1 MMRHL
6 KLCYSNGE
14 SIVYY
19 FPSVNGYFHQA
30 VNVFY
35 IQKLAIIWWVC
46 IECSMVIVVMT
57 I

>member
-1 MMRHL
+1 MMCHL

-30 VNVFY
+30 VNEFLY
-35 IQKLAIIWWVC
+35 KNWLLFGGC